1 MSFFRNLFRQ
11 KQPLAKPTSMI
22 DKVKAMTNQELRD
35 ASSLSKLK
43 IDLLTKTIS
52 AVDFDSNEIG
62 FFTLFKLSKKNIDT
76 GKLEEFN
83 ELINKYIKTEMSFL
97 SSVRAFSELPEDSY
111 DTWIILEIIKI
122 IRPDV
127 DINHITPIINNDR
140 KQRTKLRK
148 IEKFIIDNYIQFR
161 EGDLLKNTNE
171 WERVEKESYRSSMEV
186 MFHLS
191 T

>member
-1 MSFFRNLFRQ
+1 
-11 KQPLAKPTSMI
+11 MI